1 MAKEEFLKPF
11 RLAEILRLE
20 VVELEEHQPIPTE
33 RQLAERFGV
42 SRVSV
47 RQALSLLNKDG
58 VIYTVHGSGSF
69 AAPPRSTKQMK
80 LLSFSQ
86 EMLMRGLKP
95 STQLLSLEL
104 INSTEA
110 EARDLI
116 EISQPTFRI
125 ERLRFGNKQPM
136 SWEVSYIAQSKA
148 PNLTKKDLSG
158 SLYQVLKDKFDQE
171 IVSADEQ
178 VSPVLIDKALSS
190 KLETATGK
198 PALELVRHSFNNRGE
213 QVELSRTIRRGDLWD
228 LRYTVRI

>member
-1 MAKEEFLKPF
+1 M
-11 RLAEILRLE
+11 
-20 VVELEEHQPIPTE
+20 
-33 RQLAERFGV
+33 
-42 SRVSV
+42 
-47 RQALSLLNKDG
+47 
-58 VIYTVHGSGSF
+58 
-69 AAPPRSTKQMK
+69 
-80 LLSFSQ
+80 
-86 EMLMRGLKP
+86 
-95 STQLLSLEL
+95 

-110 EARDLI
+110 EAQDWI

-198 PALELVRHSFNNRGE
+198 PAFELVRHSFNNRGE